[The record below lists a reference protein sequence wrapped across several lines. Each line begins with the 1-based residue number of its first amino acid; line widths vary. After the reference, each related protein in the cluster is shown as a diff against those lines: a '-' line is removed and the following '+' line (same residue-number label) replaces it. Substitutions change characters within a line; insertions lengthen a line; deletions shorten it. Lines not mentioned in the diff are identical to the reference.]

1 MTSER
6 LHEETKCTA
15 GFFSSPFLEKGRTF
29 QRFFSLT
36 EEAIYMQW
44 VAHPFSVSKKET
56 LVVSNHISGSTE
68 TCFYPSKLVL
78 FSLPHA
84 PSLHQCTLALTLSQ
98 PLEGDDFPVR
108 KETGS
113 DSKGS
118 RDWLQQGWSENTVQ
132 ANVNSGV
139 TIVLMDR
146 L

>member
-1 MTSER
+1 MGCTS
-6 LHEETKCTA
+6 
-15 GFFSSPFLEKGRTF
+15 F
-29 QRFFSLT
+29 QCF
-36 EEAIYMQW
+36 Q
-44 VAHPFSVSKKET
+44 KET

-78 FSLPHA
+78 SSLPHA

-98 PLEGDDFPVR
+98 PLEGDVFSVR